1 MNSNNPDNNNS
12 NNINNN
18 NNKDKDIAPN
28 SDVQLATVYT
38 KAKSY
43 IPQIEQVYQGTNPNI
58 QEAKLL
64 GELLQVLAE
73 VPKGTHLF
81 CDPILEPI
89 SIFSLTIFSFNEE
102 ATATWLKNHFNP
114 ILSVCDKCILNFARG
129 KCKML
134 QHFAIQRHVPHEHV
148 AKFNDIVCQWRV
160 EAVFPILRNISVND
174 NTGINITNEIETAM
188 YECLCNPHMLRL
200 NKQLKA
206 TFEAIFKFFYD
217 TKHRL
222 LDVTNPL
229 SIKTFISGVIFCW
242 CEGSKEENEWSRA
255 FLKDLYSKN
264 FHINLSNLTPDIIE
278 EVYIHILFLQNPANW
293 TEIVVSQFWS
303 RLLPVFNLF
312 DKDVFIEYFQVP
324 KNVESL
330 KKTFKFPLE
339 PIFKMWYN
347 HLSKSYHDK
356 PLDFLLRGLTM
367 FLNKFGSEFWSKIEP
382 FTFHSILDIIFN
394 RDSFPIKLI
403 KIQDNPIVEH
413 QTEVYFQLTGS
424 VTDLLSW
431 TLPFYHALSPSK
443 RIQMV
448 RKVSMAF
455 LRIIAN
461 YPSLKSIPKACLM
474 NSATALLRAVLTIK
488 ENERAMLYK
497 NDEFETVLLTKTD
510 SRALLNNPL
519 IQDIIIRSASNPN
532 DFYPGL
538 GAASASVATST
549 MMVLAECIDF
559 DILLLCHRT
568 FKLYSGKPIS
578 EIPISTNVLENV
590 TNKIDLRS
598 FHDGP
603 LLAKQ
608 LLVSLKNINGLL
620 IVPSNTAV
628 AEAHNALN
636 QKFLLLSTRLM
647 EKFADILPG
656 QLSKILADED
666 ASQGFWSCI
675 FSSDKH
681 LYQAATNILYN
692 TFDVEGRLEGIL
704 AILNSNLTVNLKNI
718 NVMLQR
724 LINCEFYEPC
734 PRAVRV
740 LMDVVS
746 AFVDPISG
754 VFANFQTLK
763 SQNTEKEFLKFWESC
778 WLFLDTIYK
787 FTLKWASKYDYSE
800 LENFTKDTLDLSRS
814 LVDSF
819 REFSDILH
827 DQTKNL
833 LLNVLETFKNMLYWL
848 RLSDEVLL
856 ESCVRLIISTSDLAH
871 EKHVKVDDS
880 LVEMMAKYASKAKR
894 FSNKLTE
901 QQASEILQKAKIF
914 NKALTEE
921 VATEAE
927 NYRKEKELSRLGK
940 VIDLTDSV
948 PASPSLSPSLSST
961 IASSSAESRADYLQ
975 RKALSSSITGR
986 PRVAQPKI
994 TSFGTFQSSAN
1005 AKLHR
1010 TKPVKPLSK
1019 MELARMQLLNNR
1031 VVHPPSAPAFHTKS
1045 RGLSNKNDDSSSEE
1059 SDNDIESARELFAI
1073 AKAKGKGI
1081 QTVDI
1086 NGKVVKR
1093 QTAAE
1098 LAKQELEHMRKRLNV
1113 DMNPLYEII
1122 LQWDYTRNSE
1132 YPDDEPIGNY
1142 SDVKDFFN
1150 SPADYQKVMKPLL
1163 LLESWQGLCSS
1174 RDREDYKPFSII
1186 VGNRTAVS
1194 DFYDVYA
1201 SVAKQVIQDCG
1212 ISESDL
1218 IVMAYLPDFRPDKRL
1233 SSDDFKKAQH
1243 TCLAKVRTLKN
1254 TKGGNVDVT
1263 LRIHRNHSFSK
1274 FLTLRSEIYCVKVMQ
1289 MTTIEREYSTLEG
1302 LEYYD
1307 LVGQILQA
1315 KPSPPVNVDAAEIET
1330 VKKSY
1335 KLNTSQAEAIVNSV
1349 SKEGFSLIQGPPG
1362 TGKTKTIL
1370 GIIGYFLSTKNAS
1383 SSNVIKVPLEKNSSN
1398 TEQLLKKQKILICAP
1413 SNAAVDEICLRLKS
1427 GVYDKQGHQFKP
1439 QLVRVGRSDVVN
1451 VAIKDLTL
1459 EELVDKRIG
1468 ERNYEIRTDPELER
1482 KFNNAVTKRREL
1494 RGKLD
1499 SESGNPESPMSTED
1513 ISKLQLKIRELSKI
1527 INELGRDRDE
1537 MREKNSVNY
1546 RNRDLDR
1553 RNAQAHILA
1562 VSDIICSTLSGSAH
1576 DVLATMGIKFD
1587 TVIID
1592 EACQCTEL
1600 SSIIPLRYGGKRCIM
1615 VGDPNQLPP
1624 TVLSGAASNFKY
1636 NQSLFVR
1643 MEKNSSPYLL
1653 DVQYRMH
1660 PSISKFPSSEFYQ
1673 GRLKDGPGMDIL
1685 NKRPWHQLEPLAPY
1699 KFFDI
1704 ISGRQEQNAKTMSY
1718 TNMEEIRVA
1727 IELVDYLFRKFDNK
1741 IDFTGKIG
1749 IISPYREQ
1757 MQKMRKE
1764 FARYFGGMINKSI
1777 DFNTIDGFQGQEKE
1791 IILISCVRADDTK
1804 SSVGFLK
1811 DFRRMNVALTRAK
1824 TSIWVLGHQRSLA
1837 KSKLWRDLIEDA
1849 KDRSCLAYACSGFLD
1864 PRNNRAQSI
1873 LRKFNVPVP
1882 SEQEDDY
1889 KLPMEYITQGPDE
1902 VKSNKDTK
1910 KRRVV
1915 DEGEEAD
1922 KAVKKKKKEKKKEKK
1937 KSKADDKKKN
1947 NKKAES
1953 PSTSS
1958 GTKKKS
1964 SIFGGMSVPSA
1975 VVPKTFPDVDSNKKA
1990 AAVVGK
1996 KKNNKH
2002 VCFSDDVSFIP
2013 RNDEPEIKVT
2023 RSLSSVLK
2031 EKQLGLKETR
2041 TISPPEISNNEDD
2054 DDEDDYTPSISD
2066 SSLMKSEANGRNN
2079 RVASHNQNFSAS
2091 IYDDPQ
2097 VSQAKQT
2104 QVPAAITKH
2113 RSSNS
2118 VLSGGSLRILTASDY
2133 GEPNQ
2138 NGQNGAN
2145 RTHSQHVGN
2154 ANQYSTAPVGTGE
2167 LHETLPA
2174 HPQDSYPAEAEDPY
2188 DLNPHPQPQSSA
2200 FKGPG
2205 SGPTGTRNS
2214 SRRNASSSPFIPK
2227 KRKPRS

>member
-1 MNSNNPDNNNS
+1 MSSINPDNANKEVAS
-12 NNINNN
+12 NTNT
-18 NNKDKDIAPN
+18 
-28 SDVQLATVYT
+28 QLTSVYT
-38 KAKSY
+38 KAQSY

-81 CDPILEPI
+81 CDPVLEPI
-89 SIFSLTIFSFNEE
+89 SIFCLTIFSFNEE
-102 ATATWLKNHFNP
+102 ATATWLKNHFDP

-174 NTGINITNEIETAM
+174 NTGINITKEIEIAM

-200 NKQLKA
+200 NKDLKA
-206 TFEAIFKFFYD
+206 TFEAIFKFFYN

-222 LDVTNPL
+222 LDVTNPS

-242 CEGSKEENEWSRA
+242 CEGSKEENEWSQA
-255 FLKDLYSKN
+255 FLMDLYSRK
-264 FHINLSNLTPDIIE
+264 FHINVSSLTPDIIE

-293 TEIVVSQFWS
+293 TEVVVSQFWS

-312 DKDVFIEYFQVP
+312 DKDVFVEYFQVP
-324 KNVESL
+324 KNAESL
-330 KKTFKFPLE
+330 KKSFKFPLE
-339 PIFKMWYN
+339 PIYKMWYN

-356 PLDFLLRGLTM
+356 PLDFLLRALTM

-394 RDSFPIKLI
+394 RDSFPVKLI
-403 KIQDNPIVEH
+403 RIQDNSIVEH
-413 QTEVYFQLTGS
+413 QTEIYFQLTGS

-431 TLPFYHALSPSK
+431 TLPFYHALTPSK

-455 LRIIAN
+455 LRVIAN
-461 YPSLKSIPKACLM
+461 YPSLKPIPKACLM
-474 NSATALLRAVLTIK
+474 NSSTALLRAVLTIK

-532 DFYPGL
+532 EFYPGL
-538 GAASASVATST
+538 GPASASVATST

-608 LLVSLKNINGLL
+608 LLISLKNINGLL
-620 IVPSNTAV
+620 IVPTNTPV
-628 AEAHNALN
+628 AKAHNALN
-636 QKFLLLSTRLM
+636 QKFLLLSTKLI
-647 EKFADILPG
+647 EKFADILPD
-656 QLSKILADED
+656 QLSKILSDKD

-675 FSSDKH
+675 FSSDRH

-704 AILNSNLTVNLKNI
+704 AILNNNLTVNLGNI

-734 PRAVRV
+734 PRAVLV

-746 AFVDPISG
+746 AFVDPVSG
-754 VFANFQTLK
+754 VFANYQTLK
-763 SQNTEKEFLKFWESC
+763 NENTEEEFLRFWELC

-819 REFSDILH
+819 REFSDILQGQ
-827 DQTKNL
+827 DKNL

-856 ESCVRLIISTSDLAH
+856 ESCVRLIISTSDLAR
-871 EKHVKVDDS
+871 EKHVKVEDS
-880 LVEMMAKYASKAKR
+880 LVEMMAKYASKAKK

-914 NKALTEE
+914 NKALTEQ
-921 VATEAE
+921 VATDAE
-927 NYRKEKELSRLGK
+927 SYRKEKELSRLGK

-948 PASPSLSPSLSST
+948 SASPSLSPSLPPVVPG
-961 IASSSAESRADYLQ
+961 SSAESRADYLQ

-994 TSFGTFQSSAN
+994 TSFGTFQPSTN
-1005 AKLHR
+1005 VNLQR

-1031 VVHPPSAPAFHTKS
+1031 VIHPPSAPAFHTKS
-1045 RGLSNKNDDSSSEE
+1045 RGLSSKNDSSSEE
-1059 SDNDIESARELFAI
+1059 SDNDIESARELFAV

-1086 NGKVVKR
+1086 NGKVVKK
-1093 QTAAE
+1093 QSAAE
-1098 LAKQELEHMRKRLNV
+1098 LAKQELEYMRKRLNV
-1113 DMNPLYEII
+1113 DMNPLYETI

-1132 YPDDEPIGNY
+1132 YPDDEPIESY
-1142 SDVKDFFN
+1142 FDVKDSFN
-1150 SPADYQKVMKPLL
+1150 SPVDYQKTMRPLL

-1201 SVAKQVIQDCG
+1201 SVTKQVLQDCG

-1218 IVMAYLPDFRPDKRL
+1218 IVMAFLTDFRQGKRL
-1233 SSDDFKKAQH
+1233 SSDDFKRAQH

-1274 FLTLRSEIYCVKVMQ
+1274 FLTLRSEIHCVKVMQ
-1289 MTTIEREYSTLEG
+1289 MTTVEREYSTLEG
-1302 LEYYD
+1302 LEYYN
-1307 LVGQILQA
+1307 LVDQILHA
-1315 KPSPPVNVDAAEIET
+1315 KPSPPVNVGTDEIEM

-1335 KLNTSQAEAIVNSV
+1335 KLNTSQAGAIVNSV

-1370 GIIGYFLSTKNAS
+1370 GIIGYFLSTKNAPP
-1383 SSNVIKVPLEKNSSN
+1383 SNVIKAPIESHPSS

-1413 SNAAVDEICLRLKS
+1413 SNAAVDEICLRLKG

-1468 ERNYEIRTDPELER
+1468 ERNYEIRNDPELER
-1482 KFNNAVTKRREL
+1482 KFNNAVSKRREL
-1494 RGKLD
+1494 RDKLN

-1546 RNRDLDR
+1546 RNRGLDR

-1576 DVLATMGIKFD
+1576 DVLATLGITFD

-1600 SSIIPLRYGGKRCIM
+1600 SAIIPLRYGGKRCIM

-1624 TVLSGAASNFKY
+1624 TVLSGAASNLKY

-1660 PSISKFPSSEFYQ
+1660 PSISKFPSLEFYQ

-1685 NKRPWHQLEPLAPY
+1685 NKRPWHECKPLAPY

-1718 TNMEEIRVA
+1718 TNMEEVRVA
-1727 IELVDYLFRKFDNK
+1727 IELIDFLFRNFDNK

-1757 MQKMRKE
+1757 MQRMRRE

-1824 TSIWVLGHQRSLA
+1824 TSIWVLGHQKSLT
-1837 KSKLWRDLIEDA
+1837 KSKLWKHLIEDA
-1849 KDRSCLAYACSGFLD
+1849 KGRNCLEYACSGFLD
-1864 PRNNRAQSI
+1864 PRNNRAQS
-1873 LRKFNVPVP
+1873 LLKKYNVPLL

-1889 KLPMEYITQGPDE
+1889 KLPMEYMTKSPVDVE
-1902 VKSNKDTK
+1902 SNKEAKKRKIVEESDETK
-1910 KRRVV
+1910 KISKKKKKDKEKKKDKKKLKT
-1915 DEGEEAD
+1915 DE
-1922 KAVKKKKKEKKKEKK
+1922 KKKKEKEG
-1937 KSKADDKKKN
+1937 
-1947 NKKAES
+1947 ES
-1953 PSTSS
+1953 SSTSS

-1964 SIFGGMSVPSA
+1964 SIFGGTSVA
-1975 VVPKTFPDVDSNKKA
+1975 NIVVSKSSLDVNGSKKTTADVDK
-1990 AAVVGK
+1990 K
-1996 KKNNKH
+1996 KKNRH
-2002 VCFSDDVSFIP
+2002 VCFSDDVSIIP
-2013 RNDEPEIKVT
+2013 RSEEPEVKVT

-2031 EKQLGLKETR
+2031 EKKSSLKETKPS
-2041 TISPPEISNNEDD
+2041 SPPPISASDGE
-2054 DDEDDYTPSISD
+2054 DDEDDYTPSIS
-2066 SSLMKSEANGRNN
+2066 SSSMKVETKNNGN
-2079 RVASHNQNFSAS
+2079 RITSNEQVFSAS

-2097 VSQAKQT
+2097 TMQ
-2104 QVPAAITKH
+2104 TKH
-2113 RSSNS
+2113 SQPSTTASRHANS
-2118 VLSGGSLRILTASDY
+2118 KTYATGGSSGILSASDY
-2133 GEPNQ
+2133 GEPDQ
-2138 NGQNGAN
+2138 TGSSAP
-2145 RTHSQHVGN
+2145 HSWQPQQMGN
-2154 ANQYSTAPVGTGE
+2154 ENQYPTTPMGSHGSLGPLA
-2167 LHETLPA
+2167 A
-2174 HPQDSYPAEAEDPY
+2174 HPQVSFPTGPENACSLDSYPQ
-2188 DLNPHPQPQSSA
+2188 PQPQPPTLMV
-2200 FKGPG
+2200 PG
-2205 SGPTGTRNS
+2205 SGPAGVRNS

-2227 KRKPRS
+2227 KRKPRP